1 MHHRFTKTGSG
12 RTHRESSSSS
22 TQQARSM
29 RCAFSFARE
38 TVSYASLGRKQPVSV
53 WSQEVEVNSWDQ
65 ERGIRTTE
73 MRHEVYIYIYI
84 YIAIYICSM
93 QHAGYICLKRKTSG
107 AAACCFCL
115 LMMQQLRS
123 SDLTCLVLSC
133 LVWSGLFLSCLVLPC
148 LVSSCHLVLSCLISS
163 RLVSCRLPSG
173 QVGFEFRNDEGVLL
187 RFRVADPA
195 APRGGGGGL

>member
-73 MRHEVYIYIYI
+73 MRHEVYIYSYL
-84 YIAIYICSM
+84 YM
-93 QHAGYICLKRKTSG
+93 QHAACWIYLLETEDKRCCCMLLLSPHD
-107 AAACCFCL
+107 AAAPIV
-115 LMMQQLRS
+115 RPNVS
-123 SDLTCLVLSC
+123 RLVLSR
-133 LVWSGLFLSCLVLPC
+133 LVILSCLVLSR
-148 LVSSCHLVLSCLISS
+148 LVSS
-163 RLVSCRLPSG
+163 RLVSSSLWPG
-173 QVGFEFRNDEGVLL
+173 WL
-187 RFRVADPA
+187 
-195 APRGGGGGL
+195 